1 LQDLTGIELWQNT
14 QHPLRLHIEY
24 HLLLW
29 ITLFFYCQKIDSL
42 KHHRTLSAN
51 MFQNLA
57 NRIED
62 NEVDVHDGE
71 YVMLCS
77 NTS

>member
-1 LQDLTGIELWQNT
+1 MLPKVIE
-14 QHPLRLHIEY
+14 R
-24 HLLLW
+24 
-29 ITLFFYCQKIDSL
+29 
-42 KHHRTLSAN
+42 AN

-77 NTS
+77 NTVLQDLTGIELWQNTQHPLRLHIEYHLLL